1 MIPAIC
7 FGVGTGLGLWALL
20 AWAIPPPPALGPRLA
35 RASNPSP
42 EPILTTADT
51 GWTAVVARP
60 LVSGLRV
67 LGLPGAS
74 IKRDLVVLG
83 LNADIHLAAKA
94 ILALAGL
101 LTPVALQGLIAL
113 GGLTLGLEVPLVAAV
128 ALAAVG
134 FFLPDMKVRS
144 RVARHRSQFRTAL
157 SAFLDLV
164 WITLAGG
171 AGMEAA
177 LVDAADIGQ
186 GPTFAH
192 LRRALATAQLTRT
205 PLWEALRQLGNELDI
220 TELSEL
226 AASVSLAGTEGARVR
241 GSLAA
246 KAQTLRT
253 RQLTAAEAEAHSATE
268 RMAMP
273 VAMLFLAFL
282 GFIAYPAVTAILA
295 GL

>member
-1 MIPAIC
+1 MIPTIW

-20 AWAIPPPPALGPRLA
+20 AWAIPPRPVLGPRLA
-35 RASNPSP
+35 RAGNPSP

-164 WITLAGG
+164 WVTLAGG